1 MKHIKKFE
9 LFESY
14 YDSLS
19 QKIAETA
26 KRMGSDLAKNSV
38 RINTKDAKSEDEY
51 RALRAE
57 ALEKVKNGDKKA
69 YGAMY
74 DRNGSYQSFFIAAP
88 AEGISA
94 LKKPITDYHLNVT
107 YLEEPG
113 AWCVIDVY
121 ASSQNGRS
129 LYMEVDGGVLF
140 QWNDYEKIAKGSL
153 VDKKA

>member
-57 ALEKVKNGDKKA
+57 AL
-69 YGAMY
+69 
-74 DRNGSYQSFFIAAP
+74 
-88 AEGISA
+88 
-94 LKKPITDYHLNVT
+94 
-107 YLEEPG
+107 
-113 AWCVIDVY
+113 
-121 ASSQNGRS
+121 
-129 LYMEVDGGVLF
+129 
-140 QWNDYEKIAKGSL
+140 
-153 VDKKA
+153 